1 MIYKVFRQ
9 ECVQS
14 MYSIKTSLK
23 KKQKFGARL
32 DYRETVSEKQ
42 KKREKEKLSRWILSE
57 QKPVKQYIL
66 KQKFLGQLCV
76 PQWDTQDIMTPGFLQ
91 NKNLRMVLRK
101 ETGKDTRP
109 KEAFFKQS
117 SGLQFHRWFS
127 TFLNCGRMALQLLL
141 VQKAQFSEYTFF

>member
-42 KKREKEKLSRWILSE
+42 KKREKEKLSR
-57 QKPVKQYIL
+57 
-66 KQKFLGQLCV
+66 
-76 PQWDTQDIMTPGFLQ
+76 
-91 NKNLRMVLRK
+91 
-101 ETGKDTRP
+101 
-109 KEAFFKQS
+109 
-117 SGLQFHRWFS
+117 
-127 TFLNCGRMALQLLL
+127 
-141 VQKAQFSEYTFF
+141 